1 MTKPDLIVTRLHQ
14 VAHARAGDKGNRS
27 NISLIPYNA
36 NLYSLLK
43 EQVTESRVLAL
54 FSHKGATK
62 VTRYELPNLPAFNF
76 VLDDALEGGV
86 NSALNLDQ
94 HGKSLSCLLYT
105 STLPT
110 INWV

>member
-1 MTKPDLIVTRLHQ
+1 MTKTDLIVTRLHQ

-27 NISLIPYNA
+27 NISLIPYNP

-62 VTRYELPNLPAFNF
+62 VT
-76 VLDDALEGGV
+76 
-86 NSALNLDQ
+86 
-94 HGKSLSCLLYT
+94 
-105 STLPT
+105 
-110 INWV
+110 